1 MRKEVQTRE
10 PRRLIVFTDLD
21 GTLLNHGDY
30 SWEAAR
36 PALEKTRALG
46 IPLVICTSKTR
57 PEVELLRAEIG
68 VAGPFIVENGG
79 GIFFPREYDDLP
91 VGSSL
96 VMDTYRCIP
105 LGIPYARIRAFIEE
119 TAKTSSIT
127 GFGDM
132 TVEEVSRLTGLD
144 ARRASLARQREFS
157 EPFVLAREEELHEIE
172 RLAHLKGL
180 AITRGGRFY
189 HCMGYGNDKG
199 GSVKRVRDIFAR
211 HWRGG
216 HRHRLRGQPQRLP
229 PPGGRG
235 HTRAHTPRR
244 RLVRGTRPAGARPR
258 PVPGQQGMERC
269 RPVGHRGCRWR
280 HPRRPILTTR
290 KEEPP

>member
-1 MRKEVQTRE
+1 
-10 PRRLIVFTDLD
+10 
-21 GTLLNHGDY
+21 
-30 SWEAAR
+30 
-36 PALEKTRALG
+36 
-46 IPLVICTSKTR
+46 
-57 PEVELLRAEIG
+57 
-68 VAGPFIVENGG
+68 
-79 GIFFPREYDDLP
+79 
-91 VGSSL
+91 
-96 VMDTYRCIP
+96 MDTYRCIP

-199 GSVKRVRDIFAR
+199 GSVKRVRISLR
-211 HWRGG
+211 GTGGG
-216 HRHRLRGQPQRLP
+216 HCHRLRGQPQRLP
-229 PPGGRG
+229 LLEAVDIPVLIPHDDGSYEGLDLPGLVHAPYPGSRG
-235 HTRAHTPRR
+235 WNAAA
-244 RLVRGTRPAGARPR
+244 LSVIAGADGGIRD
-258 PVPGQQGMERC
+258 GQS
-269 RPVGHRGCRWR
+269 
-280 HPRRPILTTR
+280 
-290 KEEPP
+290 